1 MLTPL
6 ILEIKGN
13 SLDDGPGIRSAVFFK
28 GCPLNCIWCHNPESK
43 SFKAELSYDHNTCI
57 GDGTCALHCDQK
69 AITPGLIDVVDRSKC
84 NLCFKCTTVCP
95 AKSLS
100 IVGKSMSQEELIKK
114 LASDKVFYDVSGGG
128 VTLSGGEATM
138 ATEWV
143 GGVAKAL
150 HEQGI
155 NVLLETCGHFEY
167 SKVENFILPY
177 LKNIFCDIKLIN
189 EEDHLKYCGISNALI
204 LENIKKLHADSD
216 KYGYDFLPRTPLIPG
231 ITDTEENLK
240 GIANFLK
247 ENNILKTQ
255 LLAYNPTWHHKL
267 EKIGKE
273 LADELKDKTS
283 FQSKDQLTKAKEIYE
298 SLGIE
303 CI

>member
-43 SFKAELSYDHNTCI
+43 SFKAELSYDHSTCI
-57 GDGTCALHCDQK
+57 GDGTCALHCKQN
-69 AITPGLIDVVDRSKC
+69 AITPGIIDVVDRSKC
-84 NLCFKCTTVCP
+84 NLCFECTSVCP

-100 IVGKSMSQEELIKK
+100 IMGKAMSQEELVKK
-114 LASDKVFYDVSGGG
+114 LSSDKPFYDVSGGG

-143 GGVAKAL
+143 GEVAKTL
-150 HEQGI
+150 NEKGI
-155 NVLLETCGHFEY
+155 NVLLETCAYFDYE
-167 SKVENFILPY
+167 KVEQYMLPY
-177 LKNIFCDIKLIN
+177 LKNIYCDIKIIN
-189 EEDHLKYCGISNALI
+189 DEQHKKYCGVSNRLI
-204 LENIKKLHADSD
+204 LDNIKKMFRD
-216 KYGYDFLPRTPLIPG
+216 KETYGYDFLPRTPLIPG
-231 ITDTEENLK
+231 ITDTEENLS

-247 ENNILKTQ
+247 ENNIFKTE
-255 LLAYNPTWHHKL
+255 LLAYNPTWHHKV
-267 EKIGKE
+267 EKIGKTVAE
-273 LADELKDKTS
+273 ELKDKTG
-283 FQSKDQLTKAKEIYE
+283 FQSKDQLDEAKAIYE
-298 SLGIE
+298 AFGIE

>member
-6 ILEIKGN
+6 VLEVKGN

-43 SFKAELSYDHNTCI
+43 SFAAELSYDHNTCI
-57 GDGTCALHCDQK
+57 GDGTCALHCKQN
-69 AITPGLIDVVDRSKC
+69 ALTPGLIDVVDRSKC
-84 NLCFKCTTVCP
+84 NLCFECTKFCP

-100 IVGKSMSQEELIKK
+100 ILGKSMSQDELVKK
-114 LASDKVFYDVSGGG
+114 LSSDKPFYDVSGGG

-138 ATEWV
+138 AMEWV

-150 HEQGI
+150 HEKGI
-155 NVLLETCGHFEY
+155 RVLLETCGFFEY
-167 SKVENFILPY
+167 EKAEEFMLPY
-177 LKNIFCDIKLIN
+177 LKNIYCDIKLIN
-189 EEDHLKYCGISNALI
+189 EEQHIKYCGVSNKLI
-204 LENIKKLHADSD
+204 LENIKKMFADRS

-231 ITDTEENLK
+231 ITDTEENLT
-240 GIANFLK
+240 GIAAFLK
-247 ENNILKTQ
+247 ENGIPKTE

-267 EKIGKE
+267 EKIGKAE
-273 LADELKDKTS
+273 ANELKDKTS
-283 FQSKDQLTKAKEIYE
+283 FQSNEQLTRAKDIYKAF
-298 SLGIE
+298 GIE